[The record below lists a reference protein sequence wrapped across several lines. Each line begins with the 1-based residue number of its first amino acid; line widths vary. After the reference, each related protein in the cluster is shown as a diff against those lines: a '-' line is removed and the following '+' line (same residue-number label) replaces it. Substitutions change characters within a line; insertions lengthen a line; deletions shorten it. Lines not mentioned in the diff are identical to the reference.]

1 MLLLVKADTW
11 LGRDLA
17 KCVRTNVPQ
26 KMFFSFVQITSHL
39 YSKAE
44 KERKNVSEVR
54 NHTDRVVSFLIRLLK
69 RKKMLRFVP
78 KAVRTQSIGFIHSAC
93 RFR

>member
-1 MLLLVKADTW
+1 MSEDTP
-11 LGRDLA
+11 LSEDTGND
-17 KCVRTNVPQ
+17 P
-26 KMFFSFVQITSHL
+26 SHL
-39 YSKAE
+39 YSMAE

-78 KAVRTQSIGFIHSAC
+78 KAVRTQSIGFIRSAC